1 MDRWRAMRIF
11 VRVADSGGFAAAA
24 QALNISPPA
33 VTRAVAS
40 LEAAIGAPLL
50 VRTTRSVKLTEA
62 GARYVD
68 DCRRI
73 LADIEQAEA
82 EAAGSFAHPTGT
94 LTITAPVLFGRIY
107 VLPIILDFLDAFPGV
122 SVRTL
127 FLDRLTHLVDEGI
140 DIAVRIGHLPDSSL
154 RATRV
159 GQVRAVICGAPAY
172 FGAHGVP
179 RTPADLTHHRL
190 IDRVGMFGGGEWR
203 FGDGK
208 TAVTVRSRLQ
218 CNTNDAAIEAVAAG
232 WGLSRFLSYQV
243 GPDLASGRLRAA
255 LVAHEEAPVPI
266 HIVHAEGAAV
276 SAKVRAFV
284 DMAAG
289 RLRADPVL
297 NP

>member
-1 MDRWRAMRIF
+1 MDRWQAMRIF
-11 VRVADSGGFAAAA
+11 VKVADNGGFAAAA
-24 QALNISPPA
+24 RALNLSPPA
-33 VTRAVAS
+33 VTRAVAA
-40 LEAAIGAPLL
+40 LEKAIDARLL

-62 GARYVD
+62 GRRYVD

-73 LADIEQAEA
+73 LADIAQAEA

-94 LTITAPVLFGRIY
+94 LTITAPALFGRIY
-107 VLPIILDFLDAFPGV
+107 VLPIILDFLDAFPD
-122 SVRTL
+122 VRVRAL
-127 FLDRLTHLVDEGI
+127 FLDRVTHLVDEGI
-140 DIAVRIGHLPDSSL
+140 DVAVRIGHLPDSSL
-154 RATRV
+154 RATRA

-172 FGAHGVP
+172 FDTRGTP
-179 RTPADLTHHRL
+179 QTPADLARHRL
-190 IDRVGMFGGGEWR
+190 IDRVGMFGSGEWR
-203 FGDGK
+203 FGGGEA
-208 TAVTVRSRLQ
+208 AVTVKSRLQ

-255 LVAHEEAPVPI
+255 LVAYEEAPVPI

-276 SAKVRAFV
+276 SAKVRAFI
-284 DMAAG
+284 DLAAG